1 MSASAQS
8 NGPGGDGHSSGAGL
22 LDSAARLIRVA
33 AQSPGVVFFLLGGI
47 ITFVCVVRKMG
58 GYEFQFVGS
67 RYLDLGIGLAFVLIG
82 IVWSW
87 GSARAN
93 SRKIEEAHRNLQK
106 IGPDRE
112 LPPEAYDLDFMMK
125 VFYLGMPPA
134 FVKRV
139 HSEVASTGPVA
150 EDILYSKRFVRFQD
164 SPETARLSNAPRYEK
179 IWQDHRTGDE
189 HAVQD
194 GTSIQLEYPGSK
206 VNGKLR
212 PILTYKSSFTHG
224 TSSYVVGWYVPI
236 DHIDEVP
243 PGVHR
248 VHLCQEI
255 DQVKFRLSLAKDQNS
270 ALTAELGEAVRD
282 ALNSGSAPV

>member
-1 MSASAQS
+1 MSTSA
-8 NGPGGDGHSSGAGL
+8 NGPGGLGHSSDEGVLG
-22 LDSAARLIRVA
+22 SAAQLIRVA
-33 AQSPGVVFFLLGGI
+33 AQSPGVVSFLFGGI
-47 ITFVCVVRKMG
+47 ITFVCVVRKIG
-58 GYEFQFVGS
+58 AYEFQFVGS
-67 RYLDLGIGLAFVLIG
+67 RNLDLGVGLTFVLIG

-87 GSARAN
+87 CSARAN
-93 SRKIEEAHRNLQK
+93 RRKIEEAHRKLQE

-139 HSEVASTGPVA
+139 HSEVASTGPAA

-164 SPETARLSNAPRYEK
+164 SPETVRLPNAPRYDK
-179 IWQDHRTGDE
+179 IWRDHRTGDE
-189 HAVQD
+189 QAVED

-212 PILTYKSSFTHG
+212 PILTFKSSFTHG
-224 TSSYVVGWYVPI
+224 TSSYVVGWYVPV
-236 DHIDEVP
+236 DHLEEIPLGDC
-243 PGVHR
+243 
-248 VHLCQEI
+248 VHLSQEI

-270 ALTAELGEAVRD
+270 ALTAGLGEAVRD
-282 ALNSGSAPV
+282 ALNSGGAPV